1 VRFLLSLAVLLSAGL
16 ALGAPAPART
26 SCTAGVRTVGGVTYR
41 TFCGSARATVTAG
54 ATHLA
59 FAGGEC
65 SKEGGA
71 FSVNIGT
78 ITLPP
83 GKPKYTYFGLTV
95 FTTHAGTFKSPAPA
109 VGWQLPGGK
118 RGSILYAT
126 VTIAPGM
133 KRGSFTG
140 KLLGPNTPAHGSFTC

>member
-1 VRFLLSLAVLLSAGL
+1 MSKLVLVAVLAAL
-16 ALGAPAPART
+16 AFTTQATAREA
-26 SCTAGVRTVGGVTYR
+26 CTAGVKTVSGVTYR
-41 TFCGSARATVTAG
+41 TFCGPAKATVTAG
-54 ATHLA
+54 STHLA
-59 FAGGEC
+59 FSGGEC

-83 GKPKYTYFGLTV
+83 GKPKYVYFGITV

-118 RGSILYAT
+118 RGSLLFAT

-140 KLLGPNTPAHGSFTC
+140 KLLGPNTPAHGTFTC